1 MIFYSVLTPTVY
13 TSVKDSGVML
23 TMRYLC
29 DVRKRR
35 TTEQLIWENVLD
47 EFAKHSDID
56 FAYPTTRF
64 YNNLGEGKPG
74 TKPSG
79 PN

>member
-1 MIFYSVLTPTVY
+1 
-13 TSVKDSGVML
+13 ML

-35 TTEQLIWENVLD
+35 ATEQTIWEDVLI
-47 EFAKHSDID
+47 EFAKYDDID

-64 YNNLGEGKPG
+64 YSNMSEGKPG
-74 TKPSG
+74 TKPTV
-79 PN
+79 